1 MTDDLPEMVRTV
13 EQFIQDKTG
22 KKVKII
28 FNDPMKIRMHT
39 KMLTEAYDIAFAY
52 YNSKNKS

>member
-28 FNDPMKIRMHT
+28 FNDPMRIHLHT
-39 KMLTEAYDIAFAY
+39 KMLTEAYSIALAY

>member
-28 FNDPMKIRMHT
+28 FNDPMRIHLHV
-39 KMLTEAYDIAFAY
+39 KMLTEAYSIALAY

>member
-22 KKVKII
+22 RRIKII
-28 FNDPMKIRMHT
+28 FDNPMKIHMHLQ
-39 KMLTEAYDIAFAY
+39 MLAEAYSIALAY
-52 YNSKNKS
+52 YNKQNN

>member
-28 FNDPMKIRMHT
+28 FNDPMRVHLHV
-39 KMLTEAYDIAFAY
+39 KMLTEAYSIALAY

>member
-1 MTDDLPEMVRTV
+1 
-13 EQFIQDKTG
+13 
-22 KKVKII
+22 VKII

-39 KMLTEAYDIAFAY
+39 KMLTQAYDIAFAY